1 MTSAASPADFPEASI
16 ARRTGGRG
24 GGGTERDRDVWA
36 WETTKRLRMQAV
48 DRGRVQV
55 AGVVDAARGMWSNE
69 PVIAVSA

>member
-1 MTSAASPADFPEASI
+1 
-16 ARRTGGRG
+16 
-24 GGGTERDRDVWA
+24 
-36 WETTKRLRMQAV
+36 MQAV